1 LPGRSWA
8 GCCATSTAGLDL
20 LDQRAGGLIC
30 GYLGWRMLKRF
41 ETKTSKLP
49 IDRVGLILLVVWVA
63 ALQLMLDEGKERT
76 GSPPPKS
83 CCWR

>member
-1 LPGRSWA
+1 VRPVQLAWIFWINVPVA
-8 GCCATSTAGLDL
+8 
-20 LDQRAGGLIC
+20 LIC

-49 IDRVGLILLVVWVA
+49 IDRVGLILMVVWVA
-63 ALQLMLDEGKERT
+63 ALQLMLDEGKKRT

-83 CCWR
+83 CCWP